1 MDQNE
6 IYHPKNFKDT
16 VSIKMKKMDFLN
28 FINIVTSYQ
37 TINMIH
43 KENPLYKYLCH
54 FIPYIPKKNDEE
66 KKDINKED
74 GNNLE
79 PLEKKSLKTNENI
92 IEFNMKNVRDLQR
105 FKKFEI
111 KTINDEYKKK
121 VLFIQKHI
129 RCFLKRIK
137 FVRLIYS
144 IMIRNCLRGLLK
156 IQTIYKKFAYKRD
169 FKINF
174 FTNFILNYRKD
185 KLEKLKDLLYT
196 YEVKLRIKNQIFLNE
211 ILKQRSE
218 KVLLIQRYWFRKK
231 FREKVLKIIDYER
244 DKYILLFPYYAKNVH
259 IKILVDRKL
268 ISFKEYNFHIC
279 PIRKMF
285 ALYINYDDIQSKKY
299 YCQLFVDGNLF
310 CDERFPFVQWK
321 DSNYYN
327 IIGFCQK
334 GIEIPDEISE
344 SEEEEEEEEEKEE
357 EEELEQEEEKK
368 EEEKREEK
376 EQEEEK
382 KEQEKKVEEQEKK
395 VEEEEKEEQEKK
407 VEEYEKEEEKKKDE
421 KKEQEIEEE
430 EIEEEEEEEEEKK
443 EEEKREEEKKEELE
457 KKEEEIKEVLQIEEE
472 KKEELEIEE
481 EKREEEKKEELEKEE
496 EEKKEKTDKEEEK
509 EEEEIEEEEEEE
521 EEEKKKEEE
530 KKIEENKKEEVNE
543 EEEEEEEEN

>member
-344 SEEEEEEEEEKEE
+344 SEEEEEEEEKEE
-357 EEELEQEEEKK
+357 EEKEEEEEKK
-368 EEEKREEK
+368 EEEKKEEK
-376 EQEEEK
+376 EEEEEEK
-382 KEQEKKVEEQEKK
+382 EKEEKEKEEEEKREEEKEEQEKK
-395 VEEEEKEEQEKK
+395 VEEEEKEE
-407 VEEYEKEEEKKKDE
+407 EKKKDA
-421 KKEQEIEEE
+421 KKEQKIEEE
-430 EIEEEEEEEEEKK
+430 EIEEEEEEEEEEKK
-443 EEEKREEEKKEELE
+443 EEEKREE
-457 KKEEEIKEVLQIEEE
+457 KKEEEKKEVLEIEEE
-472 KKEELEIEE
+472 KKEELETEE
-481 EKREEEKKEELEKEE
+481 EKREEEKKEGLEKEE
-496 EEKKEKTDKEEEK
+496 EEKKEKIEKEEEK

-521 EEEKKKEEE
+521 EEKKKEEE
-530 KKIEENKKEEVNE
+530 TKIEENKKEEVNE

>member
-54 FIPYIPKKNDEE
+54 FIPYIPKKNDED

-344 SEEEEEEEEEKEE
+344 SEEEEEEEEKEE
-357 EEELEQEEEKK
+357 EEKEEEEEKK
-368 EEEKREEK
+368 EEEKKEEK
-376 EQEEEK
+376 EE
-382 KEQEKKVEEQEKK
+382 
-395 VEEEEKEEQEKK
+395 EEEEKEKEEK
-407 VEEYEKEEEKKKDE
+407 EEEKEEEKKKDA
-421 KKEQEIEEE
+421 KKEQKIEEE
-430 EIEEEEEEEEEKK
+430 EIEEEEEEEEEEKK
-443 EEEKREEEKKEELE
+443 EEEKREE
-457 KKEEEIKEVLQIEEE
+457 KKEEEKKEVLEIEEE
-472 KKEELEIEE
+472 KKEELETEE
-481 EKREEEKKEELEKEE
+481 EKREEEKKEGIEKEE
-496 EEKKEKTDKEEEK
+496 EEKKEKIEKEEEK

-521 EEEKKKEEE
+521 EEKKKEEE
-530 KKIEENKKEEVNE
+530 TKIEENKKEEVNE

>member
-344 SEEEEEEEEEKEE
+344 SEEEEEEEEKEE
-357 EEELEQEEEKK
+357 EEK
-368 EEEKREEK
+368 
-376 EQEEEK
+376 
-382 KEQEKKVEEQEKK
+382 
-395 VEEEEKEEQEKK
+395 
-407 VEEYEKEEEKKKDE
+407 
-421 KKEQEIEEE
+421 
-430 EIEEEEEEEEEKK
+430 EEEEEKK
-443 EEEKREEEKKEELE
+443 EEEKKEEKEEEEEEKEKEE
-457 KKEEEIKEVLQIEEE
+457 K
-472 KKEELEIEE
+472 
-481 EKREEEKKEELEKEE
+481 EKEE
-496 EEKKEKTDKEEEK
+496 EEKREGKRRTRKKSRRRRK
-509 EEEEIEEEEEEE
+509 RRRKKKKMQKKNKKRKKKKMKKKKKKKRKKKKKKK
-521 EEEKKKEEE
+521 EKKK
-530 KKIEENKKEEVNE
+530 KKKKKKKY
-543 EEEEEEEEN
+543 